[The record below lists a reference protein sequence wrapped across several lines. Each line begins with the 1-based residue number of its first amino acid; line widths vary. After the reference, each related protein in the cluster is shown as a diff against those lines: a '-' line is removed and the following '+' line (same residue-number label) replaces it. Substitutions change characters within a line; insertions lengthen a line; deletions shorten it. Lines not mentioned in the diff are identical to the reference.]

1 MPPSELKRP
10 KERKI
15 FMENVHHTT
24 LDKQYWEKGIA
35 YADYR
40 SLMEN
45 LLAQNKTTGPNQSE
59 AMVAHTKMNAQRM
72 HRLDKTIQLLPET
85 IETLTHI
92 SKPMHW
98 LVITEAWC
106 GDAAQNLPAL
116 AAMAAHSDQLQ
127 MRLVLRDENLPLM
140 DQFLTNGSRSIPKL
154 IAFDPTH
161 MQVLGSWGP
170 RPAAAQ
176 QMYLGLKA
184 SKTPFEEASTRLHKW
199 YADNKNL
206 DLQSEIRIALKHWQ
220 ALQSGAL

>member
-1 MPPSELKRP
+1 
-10 KERKI
+10 
-15 FMENVHHTT
+15 MENVHHTT

-45 LLAQNKTTGPNQSE
+45 LLAQKKTTGPNQSE
-59 AMVAHTKMNAQRM
+59 AMVAYTKMNAQRM

-116 AAMAAHSDQLQ
+116 AAMAAQ
-127 MRLVLRDENLPLM
+127 
-140 DQFLTNGSRSIPKL
+140 
-154 IAFDPTH
+154 
-161 MQVLGSWGP
+161 
-170 RPAAAQ
+170 
-176 QMYLGLKA
+176 
-184 SKTPFEEASTRLHKW
+184 
-199 YADNKNL
+199 
-206 DLQSEIRIALKHWQ
+206 
-220 ALQSGAL
+220 